1 MTLVELNSTE
11 LYLIISTLNLQKQR
25 LLKKQLL
32 EKQPLPQLIE
42 DIPYEFQYLI
52 KKLENTFTKALEEE
66 EEKEQEMSSFTNFSS
81 I

>member
-11 LYLIISTLNLQKQR
+11 LDLIIYTLNLQKQR

-42 DIPYEFQYLI
+42 DRPYDFQYLI
-52 KKLENTFTKALEEE
+52 KKLEITFTSIRRGRG
-66 EEKEQEMSSFTNFSS
+66 KEQEMSSSTNFSN

>member
-11 LYLIISTLNLQKQR
+11 LDLIIYTLNLQKQR

-32 EKQPLPQLIE
+32 EKQPLPQLME
-42 DIPYEFQYLI
+42 DRPYDFQYLI
-52 KKLENTFTKALEEE
+52 KKLEITFTSIRRGRG
-66 EEKEQEMSSFTNFSS
+66 KEQEMSSSTNFSN